1 MKFTLQ
7 KKESKLFQISDQ
19 IESAEDFTN
28 QKLKKYGSDI
38 LVEIPLK
45 DIIVENQV
53 RSSFSEESITQLATS
68 IKKEG
73 LLYPILAM
81 KHPTEEKKYILLV
94 GESRFRAFQ
103 KLKKETI
110 PARIKPFIQNNGDR
124 KLIQLTEN
132 IQRKNLNAIDLAD
145 SFMAI
150 KDDLNITLEQLSK
163 RVGRSLDQIKKY
175 SRIANLST
183 EEKIQLNTSTFKDI
197 MNYLSN
203 KKIKSAPGA
212 LSKKPDQL
220 PLFKETKTSL
230 KLSSFSLNFKKES
243 KDNLQKKIDECEQFL
258 KLAKKKFKNL

>member
-110 PARIKPFIQNNGDR
+110 PARVKPFIQNNGDR

-132 IQRKNLNAIDLAD
+132 IQRKNLNAIDLAE

-163 RVGRSLDQIKKY
+163 RVGRSLDTLKLY
-175 SRIANLST
+175 SRVSQLDNK
-183 EEKIQLNTSTFKDI
+183 EKEFHKNNNTGIKELR
-197 MNYLSN
+197 NYL
-203 KKIKSAPGA
+203 KSKSVTVT
-212 LSKKPDQL
+212 LSKKTDQL

-230 KLSSFSLNFKKES
+230 KLSSFSLNFKKEN
-243 KDNLQKKIDECEQFL
+243 KDTLQKKIDECEQFL